1 MPRRIARPL
10 QVAYSCLVSFPGMT
24 TRSSL
29 SPFSLKIIFFHTEFV
44 KLHHNITNY
53 TTNTC
58 NIGNVVPKYFVFDV
72 HNVHFII

>member
-10 QVAYSCLVSFPGMT
+10 QVAYSCLVSFLGMT

-44 KLHHNITNY
+44 KFFTNY
-53 TTNTC
+53 TINTC
-58 NIGNVVPKYFVFDV
+58 NIGNVVPRYFVFDV